1 MDSNCPN
8 ELKSLSGNRVSLKM
22 VETYSF
28 LDKGFDLMRFVETCY
43 KYDKHWRKWD
53 LGADIISFF
62 AFKDLSLLGELHGCV
77 CVYIFLSHTYIHTC
91 LLVRV

>member
-28 LDKGFDLMRFVETCY
+28 LDKGFDLMRFVETCCN
-43 KYDKHWRKWD
+43 
-53 LGADIISFF
+53 LTST
-62 AFKDLSLLGELHGCV
+62 GENG
-77 CVYIFLSHTYIHTC
+77 I
-91 LLVRV
+91 